1 MTLKQLCFSFKGR
14 INRSIWWVCLAG
26 ITMVILASIIFTE
39 WAGFYG
45 ATYHG
50 SRDNPDPPSVR
61 PPSAIGIIICLWVPT
76 WASFFVGL
84 AATVKRLH
92 DTNRSGVYAL
102 MALIPIIGLLYLL
115 VCCGFLKGTDGE
127 NDYGPPVDK
136 IT

>member
-1 MTLKQLCFSFKGR
+1 VYHV
-14 INRSIWWVCLAG
+14 RS
-26 ITMVILASIIFTE
+26 
-39 WAGFYG
+39 
-45 ATYHG
+45 
-50 SRDNPDPPSVR
+50 PS
-61 PPSAIGIIICLWVPT
+61 PIGIIICLWVPI

-92 DTNRSGVYAL
+92 DTNRSGVYVL

-127 NDYGPPVDK
+127 NDYGPRVDK